1 MYVRGGGGPRTPP
14 LSSTFIAKP
23 YIHVFSLYKKEM
35 GKRRK
40 KKIYIKNIVELFRM
54 YVFNYKKDA
63 RNVMYSSFYRTLPK
77 SS

>member
-40 KKIYIKNIVELFRM
+40 KI
-54 YVFNYKKDA
+54 YKK
-63 RNVMYSSFYRTLPK
+63 YSRIVSYVCV
-77 SS
+77 

>member
-1 MYVRGGGGPRTPP
+1 MYVRGGEALAHP
-14 LSSTFIAKP
+14 LYLRHSSLNLIFTSFH
-23 YIHVFSLYKKEM
+23 YIRKKWE
-35 GKRRK
+35 KEE